1 MTIAREE
8 VLRFMR
14 TQRYGV
20 QASVS
25 GSDAPQGAVVGI
37 AVSDSFEIVFDTLGT
52 SRKAANLR
60 GNSRIAF
67 VVGGLGEGDART
79 VQYEGIADEPSG
91 EEGERIREIYFKSF
105 PDGRDRLSWPG
116 ITHFRAR
123 PTWLRYSDYRHDPPI
138 TVEFT
143 F

>member
-1 MTIAREE
+1 MTITLND
-8 VLRFMR
+8 VLQYLR
-14 TQRYGV
+14 TQRYAV
-20 QASVS
+20 QASDS
-25 GSDAPQGAVVGI
+25 SSDAPQGAVVGI

-67 VVGGLGEGDART
+67 VVGGLVEGDART
-79 VQYEGIADEPSG
+79 VQYEGIVDEPSG
-91 EEGERIREIYFKSF
+91 DEGERIREIYFKTF
-105 PDGRDRLSWPG
+105 PDGRARLSWPG

-123 PTWLRYSDYRHDPPI
+123 PEWLRYSDYRHDPPI
-138 TVEFT
+138 IVEFT